1 MRINSPK
8 VIDEELEEM
17 LLEMEEV
24 ETPIIVKNVEGG
36 KKRKSNKKTKRKW
49 SLKYKRS
56 INCKKPKGF
65 SQRQYCKRVNKTKKS
80 KYMLKK

>member
-8 VIDEELEEM
+8 VIDEELDAM
-17 LLEMEEV
+17 LLEKEE
-24 ETPIIVKNVEGG
+24 ENTPRIVRNVEGG
-36 KKRKSNKKTKRKW
+36 KKRKSNKKRKW

-65 SQRQYCKRVNKTKKS
+65 SQRQYCKRINKTKKI
-80 KYMLKK
+80 KK